1 MTKMVIIKYS
11 MADFIQIL
19 KFLLSSKSNTL
30 DKTLDY
36 LETKKLILIYGIA
49 NIEKWRDS
57 PAGAAVVNGPYLL
70 QTDSPDGARNCIV
83 VYPSETNSTCGALYS
98 CLI

>member
-49 NIEKWRDS
+49 NIEK
-57 PAGAAVVNGPYLL
+57 
-70 QTDSPDGARNCIV
+70 
-83 VYPSETNSTCGALYS
+83 
-98 CLI
+98 